1 MLNTDIFFLDQR
13 FMISQKYIM
22 QGDFIS
28 KNQHK
33 KTYIFII

>member
-22 QGDFIS
+22 QGDLIP

-33 KTYIFII
+33 NFII